1 MQNCEAYHS
10 LEGISTDHRI
20 VSLRI
25 KLSLRANKKKSNT
38 KIAYNWE
45 HLINNEDLQNQFSTS
60 LRNRYNI
67 LQHEEI
73 NESAN
78 NVYQNF
84 VKAHK
89 ETADMLIPQKEK
101 VKRKVPREKETIIE
115 KRKQLKKLAQM
126 KNRNA
131 TRANVRKHKQAQ
143 KDLKATYFKE
153 QQKYIQ
159 SQIDRIENASE
170 NKQSSLAW
178 QTVNEI
184 AGRRKSTKTKIKASN
199 QEERLKKWMNHFQ
212 NLLGKSP
219 IVSDST
225 IEKVIEHELEI
236 KTGPFNELELDL
248 VLKKLQNKKAAGLD
262 GIPPEVWK
270 TGKFNDLLLYYCN
283 EVYKGNVIQSWTEGC
298 ILPFPKKGDLSKTS
312 NYRGITLTSIAAKIY
327 NALLL
332 NRIQPEMEKILRR
345 NQNGFRKGRSTIGQI
360 LTVRRIIEGVKARQ
374 IPATLLFVD
383 FSKAFDSVH
392 RGKMEKI
399 LLAYGIPKEI
409 VTAIMILY
417 RNTKSRVRSPD
428 GDRIF

>member
-1 MQNCEAYHS
+1 MSN
-10 LEGISTDHRI
+10 R
-20 VSLRI
+20 
-25 KLSLRANKKKSNT
+25 NKSN
-38 KIAYNWE
+38 
-45 HLINNEDLQNQFSTS
+45 
-60 LRNRYNI
+60 
-67 LQHEEI
+67 
-73 NESAN
+73 
-78 NVYQNF
+78 
-84 VKAHK
+84 
-89 ETADMLIPQKEK
+89 
-101 VKRKVPREKETIIE
+101 
-115 KRKQLKKLAQM
+115 
-126 KNRNA
+126 
-131 TRANVRKHKQAQ
+131 
-143 KDLKATYFKE
+143 
-153 QQKYIQ
+153 
-159 SQIDRIENASE
+159 QIDRIENASE

-184 AGRRKSTKTKIKASN
+184 TGRKKSTKAKIKASN

-248 VLKKLQNKKAAGLD
+248 VLKKLQNKKADGLD

-270 TGKFNDLLLYYCN
+270 TGKFNDLLLYYYN

-298 ILPFPKKGDLSKTS
+298 ILPFPKKGDIGKTS
-312 NYRGITLTSIAAKIY
+312 NYIGITLTSIAAKIY

>member
-1 MQNCEAYHS
+1 
-10 LEGISTDHRI
+10 
-20 VSLRI
+20 
-25 KLSLRANKKKSNT
+25 
-38 KIAYNWE
+38 
-45 HLINNEDLQNQFSTS
+45 
-60 LRNRYNI
+60 
-67 LQHEEI
+67 
-73 NESAN
+73 
-78 NVYQNF
+78 
-84 VKAHK
+84 
-89 ETADMLIPQKEK
+89 
-101 VKRKVPREKETIIE
+101 
-115 KRKQLKKLAQM
+115 M

-178 QTVNEI
+178 QTVNETT
-184 AGRRKSTKTKIKASN
+184 GRKKSTKAKIKGSN
-199 QEERLKKWMNHFQ
+199 QEERLTKRMNHFQ

-225 IEKVIEHELEI
+225 IEKVVEHELEI
-236 KTGPFNELELDL
+236 KTEPFNQLELDL

-327 NALLL
+327 NALLI
-332 NRIQPEMEKILRR
+332 N
-345 NQNGFRKGRSTIGQI
+345 
-360 LTVRRIIEGVKARQ
+360 
-374 IPATLLFVD
+374 
-383 FSKAFDSVH
+383 
-392 RGKMEKI
+392 
-399 LLAYGIPKEI
+399 
-409 VTAIMILY
+409 
-417 RNTKSRVRSPD
+417 
-428 GDRIF
+428 